1 MSINLP
7 RRDFLKAVGATAAL
21 AGCATAQ
28 PVPAGLPGADP
39 GRASARRILILGGT
53 GFIGP
58 AIVQAA
64 RARGHAVTLFNRG
77 KTNPGLFPD
86 VETIVGDRKTDLG
99 RLGGRSW
106 DAVLDTWTR
115 YPSAVREAAELL
127 RDKVGQY
134 LFVST
139 ISVYKLGREPISE
152 DSAVLTTPEP
162 PPEDMD
168 LRNYGPLKVRC
179 EQAAEAAM
187 PGRVTVVRPGVI
199 AGPGDPTDRF
209 TYWPVRLGRG
219 GEVLAP
225 GDPGYRMQL
234 IDVRDLGEWII
245 TAVESRHF
253 GIYNAVGP
261 ADPDL
266 RTVLTACHTGVAS
279 TARLVFVDDKWLEK
293 NDAGDW
299 NDFPLVVSPS
309 SPIAGFA
316 RVSAAR
322 ARSLGLRFRPL
333 ATTAR
338 DTLAFWNAEPAERRA
353 KPRPG
358 LTPEHEAELLKRWH
372 ERASAPS

>member
-1 MSINLP
+1 MSIELP

-21 AGCATAQ
+21 AGCATAR
-28 PVPAGLPGADP
+28 PVPGGQPGTEP
-39 GRASARRILILGGT
+39 GRAPARRILVLGGT

-58 AIVQAA
+58 AIVKAA

-86 VETIVGDRKTDLG
+86 VETIVGDRKSDLG

-127 RDKVGQY
+127 RDKVAQY
-134 LFVST
+134 LFIST
-139 ISVYKLGREPISE
+139 ISVYKLGREPLSE
-152 DSAVLTTPEP
+152 DSAVQMTSEP

-209 TYWPVRLGRG
+209 TYWPVRLARG
-219 GEVLAP
+219 GEVLVP

-261 ADPDL
+261 AEPEL
-266 RTVLTACHTGVAS
+266 RTVLSACHAGVSS
-279 TARLVFVDDKWLEK
+279 TARFVWADDKWLEK

-299 NDFPLVVSPS
+299 NDFPLVVSPN

-322 ARSLGLRFRPL
+322 ALAKGLRFRPL

-338 DTLAFWNAEPAERRA
+338 DTLDFWNAEPAERRA
-353 KPRPG
+353 KSRPG

-372 ERASAPS
+372 ERST